1 MVNLFGNR
9 KKKES
14 ATITSTT
21 NTINV
26 LTRLKEQVVLLDKR
40 KIHISK
46 KSKDEYYQAQL
57 YVKKDKRSAMMC
69 LKKKQNYD
77 KEITKIDYMI
87 ISLEEQICAIEGA
100 SINQQYYSNLKT
112 GTEYLKK
119 QTQTI
124 NTDKFEKLVDDM
136 EEQKEEAQCIAEI
149 ISAPIHAIMDDE
161 SLLDELN
168 KIENEENSPIIPL
181 KTTTNI
187 NISAQFPNVPTHV
200 ISIDNEAND
209 EKELKQLEKEMSLV

>member
-1 MVNLFGNR
+1 MSIFTMVNLFGNR

-40 KIHISK
+40 KIYISK

-87 ISLEEQICAIEGA
+87 I
-100 SINQQYYSNLKT
+100 
-112 GTEYLKK
+112 
-119 QTQTI
+119 
-124 NTDKFEKLVDDM
+124 
-136 EEQKEEAQCIAEI
+136 
-149 ISAPIHAIMDDE
+149 
-161 SLLDELN
+161 
-168 KIENEENSPIIPL
+168 
-181 KTTTNI
+181 
-187 NISAQFPNVPTHV
+187 
-200 ISIDNEAND
+200 
-209 EKELKQLEKEMSLV
+209 